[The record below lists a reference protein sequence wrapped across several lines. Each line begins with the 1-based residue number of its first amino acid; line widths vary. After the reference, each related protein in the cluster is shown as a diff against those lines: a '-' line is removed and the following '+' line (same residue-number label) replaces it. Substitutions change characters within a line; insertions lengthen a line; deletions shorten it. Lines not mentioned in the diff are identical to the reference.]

1 MREPS
6 EIRATGSQSLYQK
19 IEPDEPDDEDEETA
33 NERTK
38 CPRGDEAR
46 RLSSPA
52 GAAASVALGRGPPEK
67 VIPTRRR
74 TRRRASRPR
83 TLNTRDLVPAI
94 AKESIARA

>member
-19 IEPDEPDDEDEETA
+19 IEPGEPDDEDEETA

-67 VIPTRRR
+67 
-74 TRRRASRPR
+74 
-83 TLNTRDLVPAI
+83 
-94 AKESIARA
+94 